1 MTADNDDIWQRRYR
15 DLERQIEHLLINVA
29 ASMKALEK
37 DKPQVSKPPVSENGT
52 RPKILKVVKVG
63 HAESPYVY
71 CVANGANM
79 EYRFE
84 FFSNKQVVQDT
95 GYIRLNS
102 SIINRENTGITDSC
116 RVTVKAD
123 FNRKRHEIKAY
134 SDIKWDADE
143 L

>member
-1 MTADNDDIWQRRYR
+1 MTAHNGDIWQQRYR

-29 ASMKALEK
+29 ESMKALET
-37 DKPQVSKPPVSENGT
+37 DKQPASNSPVEENAN
-52 RPKILKVVKVG
+52 RPKILKVVKVR

-84 FFSNKQVVQDT
+84 FFANKQVVQDT
-95 GYIRLNS
+95 GYLRLNS
-102 SIINRENTGITDSC
+102 SIIDSANRGIADSC
-116 RVTVKAD
+116 RVSVRAD
-123 FNRKRHEIKAY
+123 FNRKRHEITAY
-134 SDIKWDADE
+134 SDIKWDSDE

>member
-1 MTADNDDIWQRRYR
+1 MTNNENLWQLRYR
-15 DLERQIEHLLINVA
+15 DLERQMEHLLINVA

-37 DKPQVSKPPVSENGT
+37 DEPPVSTSRVAETGSK
-52 RPKILKVVKVG
+52 PKILKVVKVG
-63 HAESPYVY
+63 HAEAPYVY

-84 FFSNKQVVQDT
+84 FFANKQLVQDT
-95 GYIRLNS
+95 GYMRPNS
-102 SIINRENTGITDSC
+102 SVIKKENIGITDSC

-123 FNRKRHEIKAY
+123 FNRKRREVTAY
-134 SDIKWDADE
+134 SDIKWDSDE